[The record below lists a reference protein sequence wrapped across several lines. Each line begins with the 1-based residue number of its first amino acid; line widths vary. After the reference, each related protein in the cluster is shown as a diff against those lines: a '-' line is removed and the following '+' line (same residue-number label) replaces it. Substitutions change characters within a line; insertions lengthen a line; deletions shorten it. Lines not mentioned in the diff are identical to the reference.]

1 MRRFFLKK
9 EVRNYLYVGVICV
22 IIDFILYEFLIDYTN
37 LGLSNSKRLSYI
49 IGASF
54 SFILNKTIT
63 FKSGEKNITEP
74 VLFIL
79 VYAFSFMLN
88 SIAHDF
94 FINIFDGYLP
104 FLIATFLSIVVN
116 YLGQKFLVFKK

>member
-22 IIDFILYEFLIDYTN
+22 IIDFVLYEFLIDYTN